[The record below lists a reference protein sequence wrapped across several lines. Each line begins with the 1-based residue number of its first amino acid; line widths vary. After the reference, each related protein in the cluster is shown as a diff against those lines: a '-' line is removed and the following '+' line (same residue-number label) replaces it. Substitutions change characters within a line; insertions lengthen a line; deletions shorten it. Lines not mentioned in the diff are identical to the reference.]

1 MWMKGWMSWR
11 STSCD
16 PRNATKTCTDKTGWS
31 VSIHSAPWLAASN
44 EDSLYCT
51 AEVDS
56 AEHLENLR
64 LESAAGCCKKLWGK
78 VWGKTS
84 DFACAFRQAW
94 LDFSPTAKLWSG
106 GWQSCVT
113 GIVRHPR
120 TWSNQWYLS
129 DVKFQSPN
137 VTRAT
142 RALWIASSLDV
153 NWHPQ

>member
-56 AEHLENLR
+56 AEHLEIYALNPQLVVVKSFGEKFEER
-64 LESAAGCCKKLWGK
+64 PQISPAPSGK
-78 VWGKTS
+78 RGWT
-84 DFACAFRQAW
+84 FRQLPSCEVVVGKAAW
-94 LDFSPTAKLWSG
+94 LA
-106 GWQSCVT
+106 SC
-113 GIVRHPR
+113 GIPELEA
-120 TWSNQWYLS
+120 TNGIWAMSN
-129 DVKFQSPN
+129 
-137 VTRAT
+137 
-142 RALWIASSLDV
+142 SSLPMSQGLQGHFGLQV
-153 NWHPQ
+153 RLM